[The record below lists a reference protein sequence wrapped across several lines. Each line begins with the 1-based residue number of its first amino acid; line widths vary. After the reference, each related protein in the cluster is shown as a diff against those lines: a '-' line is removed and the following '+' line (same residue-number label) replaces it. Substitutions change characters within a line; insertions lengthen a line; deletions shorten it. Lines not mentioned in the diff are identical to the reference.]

1 MREKQEINEKNEEEV
16 GKKRGKTERKG
27 IKKERRQVSK
37 EERKQN
43 LLNVFQSRLLQNDG
57 LILHAAKRRQPHDN

>member
-16 GKKRGKTERKG
+16 GKKRGETERKG
-27 IKKERRQVSK
+27 IKKERRHVSK

-57 LILHAAKRRQPHDN
+57 LIPHVAKRRQQHDN